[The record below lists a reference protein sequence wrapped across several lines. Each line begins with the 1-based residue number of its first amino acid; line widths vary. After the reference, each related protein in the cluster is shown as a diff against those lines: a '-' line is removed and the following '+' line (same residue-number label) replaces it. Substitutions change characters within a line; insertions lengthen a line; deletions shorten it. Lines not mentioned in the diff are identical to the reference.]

1 MFAWKTTLAS
11 ARFSRRRSLVI
22 GSAVAA
28 GLSLADVLRAEESP
42 GGDSAGDSAAFP
54 RSIINIHLDGGPPQ
68 LDTIDPKPSA
78 PVEIRGEFGS
88 IGTRVPGLRLCEHL
102 PLLAAM
108 ADRFVWIRTLV
119 GSAGAHHAFQCQSGF
134 TDQDLKSS
142 GGRPALGSV
151 VSKLQGRVTDPVPA
165 FVDLMQGRPLV
176 RNSARPGF
184 LGPSCQPFRPDLSAL
199 FPRALESG
207 MKGELARLGG
217 EHQTSL
223 HLHGSLSV
231 DRVTSRRE
239 LRSAF
244 DGFRRDADAAGM
256 MDAMDR
262 FDAQA
267 VGILTS
273 GRLAAALDPDGDD
286 PRVLERYRVAHGS
299 GILPSTT
306 SDGPGATRKF
316 LLARKL
322 IEAGVRCVSLSL
334 SDFDTHSDNFPRL
347 RGLLPILD
355 RGLSALVED
364 LDERGLLDNTLI
376 VVWGEFG
383 RTPRVDTKSGG
394 RHHWPQVGP
403 ALLAG
408 GGLRTG
414 QVIGET
420 DRDAGA
426 VRSRPV
432 HYKDVFATLYRHV
445 RIDPHQTTLL
455 DPHGRPQH
463 LLDSG
468 EVPRELV

>member
-1 MFAWKTTLAS
+1 
-11 ARFSRRRSLVI
+11 
-22 GSAVAA
+22 
-28 GLSLADVLRAEESP
+28 
-42 GGDSAGDSAAFP
+42 
-54 RSIINIHLDGGPPQ
+54 
-68 LDTIDPKPSA
+68 
-78 PVEIRGEFGS
+78 
-88 IGTRVPGLRLCEHL
+88 
-102 PLLAAM
+102 
-108 ADRFVWIRTLV
+108 
-119 GSAGAHHAFQCQSGF
+119 
-134 TDQDLKSS
+134 
-142 GGRPALGSV
+142 
-151 VSKLQGRVTDPVPA
+151 
-165 FVDLMQGRPLV
+165 
-176 RNSARPGF
+176 
-184 LGPSCQPFRPDLSAL
+184 LSAL

-299 GILPSTT
+299 GMLPSTT

-334 SDFDTHSDNFPRL
+334 SDFDTHSDNFPR
-347 RGLLPILD
+347 
-355 RGLSALVED
+355 
-364 LDERGLLDNTLI
+364 
-376 VVWGEFG
+376 
-383 RTPRVDTKSGG
+383 
-394 RHHWPQVGP
+394 
-403 ALLAG
+403 
-408 GGLRTG
+408 